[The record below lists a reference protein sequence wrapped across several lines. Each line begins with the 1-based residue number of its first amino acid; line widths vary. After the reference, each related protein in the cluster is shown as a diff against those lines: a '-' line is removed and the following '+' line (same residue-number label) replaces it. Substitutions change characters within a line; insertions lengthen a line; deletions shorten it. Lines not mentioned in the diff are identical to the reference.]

1 VLTVHHTTEQDV
13 SESFSRT
20 VEAPATTARA
30 AVERIDLVGPIVEA
44 LVAAGVGEHI
54 ATPCADGLVWRF
66 DADDRGRVRI
76 AWDITVTP
84 ETEDAS
90 LVSIS
95 LHATASDDSTRER
108 LLESWPVIGT
118 VAELHAQRLLHRIEA
133 LAEEAS
139 EDPFRAA
146 A

>member
-1 VLTVHHTTEQDV
+1 MIATAAPDV

-20 VEAPATTARA
+20 VEAPEATTRA
-30 AVERIDLVGPIVEA
+30 TVGRIDLVGPIVEA
-44 LVAAGVGEHI
+44 LVATGVGEHI
-54 ATPCADGLVWRF
+54 ATPCADGLLWRF
-66 DADDRGRVRI
+66 DPVGPGRLRI
-76 AWDITVTP
+76 SWDVTVTP

-90 LVSIS
+90 LVSIT
-95 LHATASDDSTRER
+95 LHATAADDETRER
-108 LLESWPVIGT
+108 LLESWPVIGS

-133 LAEEAS
+133 LAEEEV

>member
-1 VLTVHHTTEQDV
+1 MFEADV
-13 SESFSRT
+13 SESYSRT
-20 VEAPATTARA
+20 VEAPEMIARA
-30 AVERIDLVGPIVEA
+30 AVDSIDLVGPLVEA

-66 DADDRGRVRI
+66 DSDSTGRVRI
-76 AWDITVTP
+76 AWDVTVAP

-90 LVSIS
+90 LVSIA
-95 LHATASDDSTRER
+95 LHATGTDEPSRER
-108 LLESWPVIGT
+108 LLESWPLIGS
-118 VAELHAQRLLHRIEA
+118 VAELHALRVLHRIEA
-133 LAEEAS
+133 LAEEEV